1 MSIGDAWGAG
11 MGQMNKDSSFKL
23 LDAFYEAG
31 GNFIDTANNYQD
43 ETSEQFIGEWME
55 TRGVRDQMVIA
66 TKVSRLL
73 WNVRLEVPLLTQ
85 AAFQYTENFKRGR
98 DDIKQKTQ
106 YVGNS
111 MKSLHISVEQSLKK
125 LRTDY
130 IDILYIHWVRR
141 TLCPACPFCI

>member
-23 LDAFYEAG
+23 LDAFYDAG

-66 TKVSRLL
+66 TKVGGLSFSR
-73 WNVRLEVPLLTQ
+73 T
-85 AAFQYTENFKRGR
+85 
-98 DDIKQKTQ
+98 
-106 YVGNS
+106 YV
-111 MKSLHISVEQSLKK
+111 LKN
-125 LRTDY
+125 LR
-130 IDILYIHWVRR
+130 
-141 TLCPACPFCI
+141 

>member
-1 MSIGDAWGAG
+1 ME
-11 MGQMNKDSSFKL
+11 QR
-23 LDAFYEAG
+23 
-31 GNFIDTANNYQD
+31 GN
-43 ETSEQFIGEWME
+43 
-55 TRGVRDQMVIA
+55 RDQMVIA

-130 IDILYIHWVRR
+130 IDILYIHWVHR